1 MIKILFCIFV
11 LVLIIQ
17 FIKKNLLNVG
27 YIDNR
32 LNSNNFWMLSYD
44 FKNKSEKNRELMI
57 IKSKNFRDKLVMIYY
72 SLHVCLFIATCM
84 LFTLLIDIILTTGS

>member
-17 FIKKNLLNVG
+17 FIKKNLIKVG

-44 FKNKSEKNRELMI
+44 FKNKSEKNRELVI

-84 LFTLLIDIILTTGS
+84 LFTVLIDIILATGS

>member
-11 LVLIIQ
+11 LVLVIQ
-17 FIKKNLLNVG
+17 FIKKNIVKIG

-84 LFTLLIDIILTTGS
+84 LFTVLIDIILATSS

>member
-1 MIKILFCIFV
+1 MIKITFCIFI

-17 FIKKNLLNVG
+17 FIKKNILRTG
-27 YIDNR
+27 YIDKR

-44 FKNKSEKNRELMI
+44 FKNNSEKNKEIMI
-57 IKSKNFRDKLVMIYY
+57 IKSKNFRDKLVMVYY

-84 LFTLLIDIILTTGS
+84 LFTLLIDIILATGS

>member
-11 LVLIIQ
+11 LVLVIQ
-17 FIKKNLLNVG
+17 FIKKNIVKIG

-84 LFTLLIDIILTTGS
+84 LFTVLIDIILAAGS

>member
-11 LVLIIQ
+11 LFLVIQ
-17 FIKKNLLNVG
+17 FIKKNIMKVG

-84 LFTLLIDIILTTGS
+84 LFTVLIDIILAAGS

>member
-17 FIKKNLLNVG
+17 FIKKNLIKVG

-32 LNSNNFWMLSYD
+32 LNSNNFWLLSYD
-44 FKNKSEKNRELMI
+44 FKNKSEKNRELVI

-84 LFTLLIDIILTTGS
+84 LFTVLIDIILATGS

>member
-11 LVLIIQ
+11 LDLVIQ
-17 FIKKNLLNVG
+17 FIKKNIVKIG

-44 FKNKSEKNRELMI
+44 FKNKSEKNRELII

-84 LFTLLIDIILTTGS
+84 LFTVLIDIILATGS

>member
-11 LVLIIQ
+11 LVLVIQ
-17 FIKKNLLNVG
+17 FIKKNIMNIS

-32 LNSNNFWMLSYD
+32 LNTDNFWMLSYD
-44 FKNKSEKNRELMI
+44 FKKKSEKNRELII

-84 LFTLLIDIILTTGS
+84 LFTLLIDIILAAGS

>member
-1 MIKILFCIFV
+1 MIKIIFCIFI

-17 FIKKNLLNVG
+17 FIKKNIIKTG

-44 FKNKSEKNRELMI
+44 FKNKSEKNKEMMI

-84 LFTLLIDIILTTGS
+84 LFTLLIDIILATGS

>member
-17 FIKKNLLNVG
+17 FIKKNLIKVG

-44 FKNKSEKNRELMI
+44 FKNKSEKNRELVI

-84 LFTLLIDIILTTGS
+84 LFTVLIDMILATGS

>member
-1 MIKILFCIFV
+1 MIKITFCIFI

-17 FIKKNLLNVG
+17 FIKKNILRTG
-27 YIDNR
+27 YIDKR

-44 FKNKSEKNRELMI
+44 FKNKSEKNKEIMI

-84 LFTLLIDIILTTGS
+84 LFTLLIDIILAKGS

>member
-1 MIKILFCIFV
+1 MIKITFCIFI

-17 FIKKNLLNVG
+17 FIKKNILKTG
-27 YIDNR
+27 YIDKR

-44 FKNKSEKNRELMI
+44 FKNKSEKNKEIMI
-57 IKSKNFRDKLVMIYY
+57 IKSKNFRDKLVMVYY

-84 LFTLLIDIILTTGS
+84 LFTLLIDIILATGS

>member
-1 MIKILFCIFV
+1 MIKITFCIFI

-17 FIKKNLLNVG
+17 FIKKNILRTG
-27 YIDNR
+27 YIDRR

-44 FKNKSEKNRELMI
+44 FKNNSEKDKEITI
-57 IKSKNFRDKLVMIYY
+57 IKSKNFRDKLVMVYY

-84 LFTLLIDIILTTGS
+84 LFTLLIDIILATGS

>member
-1 MIKILFCIFV
+1 MIKITFCIFI

-17 FIKKNLLNVG
+17 FIKKNILSTS
-27 YIDNR
+27 YIDKR

-44 FKNKSEKNRELMI
+44 FKNKSEKNKEIMI
-57 IKSKNFRDKLVMIYY
+57 IKSKNFRDKLVMVYY

-84 LFTLLIDIILTTGS
+84 LFTLLIDIILATGS

>member
-1 MIKILFCIFV
+1 MIKITFCIFI

-17 FIKKNLLNVG
+17 FIKKNILRSG
-27 YIDNR
+27 YIDKR

-44 FKNKSEKNRELMI
+44 FKNNSEKNKEIMI
-57 IKSKNFRDKLVMIYY
+57 IKSKNFRDKLVMVYY

-84 LFTLLIDIILTTGS
+84 LFTLLIDIILATGS

>member
-11 LVLIIQ
+11 LVLVIQ
-17 FIKKNLLNVG
+17 FIKKNIVKIG

-84 LFTLLIDIILTTGS
+84 LFTVLIDIVLATGS

>member
-1 MIKILFCIFV
+1 MIKITFCIFI

-17 FIKKNLLNVG
+17 FIKKNILRTS
-27 YIDNR
+27 YIDKR

-44 FKNKSEKNRELMI
+44 FKNKSEKNKEIMI
-57 IKSKNFRDKLVMIYY
+57 IKSKNFRDKLVMVYY

-84 LFTLLIDIILTTGS
+84 LFTLLIDIILATGS

>member
-17 FIKKNLLNVG
+17 FIKKNLIKVG

-32 LNSNNFWMLSYD
+32 LNSNNFWLLSYD
-44 FKNKSEKNRELMI
+44 FKNKSEKNRELVI

-84 LFTLLIDIILTTGS
+84 LFTVLIDIILAACS

>member
-1 MIKILFCIFV
+1 MIKIIFCIFI

-17 FIKKNLLNVG
+17 FIKKNILKTG

-44 FKNKSEKNRELMI
+44 FKNQSEKNKEIKI

-84 LFTLLIDIILTTGS
+84 LFTLLIDIILATGS

>member
-11 LVLIIQ
+11 LFLVIQ
-17 FIKKNLLNVG
+17 FIKKNIMKVG

-84 LFTLLIDIILTTGS
+84 LFTVSIDIILATGS

>member
-11 LVLIIQ
+11 LVLVIQ
-17 FIKKNLLNVG
+17 FIKKNIVRIG

-84 LFTLLIDIILTTGS
+84 LFTVLIDIILATGS

>member
-11 LVLIIQ
+11 LVLVIQ
-17 FIKKNLLNVG
+17 FIKKNIVKIG

-44 FKNKSEKNRELMI
+44 FKNKSEKNRELII

-84 LFTLLIDIILTTGS
+84 LFTVLIDIILATGS

>member
-11 LVLIIQ
+11 LVLVIQ
-17 FIKKNLLNVG
+17 FIKKNIVKIG

-57 IKSKNFRDKLVMIYY
+57 IKSKNFRDKLIMIYY

-84 LFTLLIDIILTTGS
+84 LFTVLIDIILATGS

>member
-17 FIKKNLLNVG
+17 FIKKNLIKVG

-44 FKNKSEKNRELMI
+44 FKNKSEKNRELLI

-84 LFTLLIDIILTTGS
+84 LFTVLIDIILATGS

>member
-1 MIKILFCIFV
+1 MIKITFCIFI

-17 FIKKNLLNVG
+17 FIKKNILRTG
-27 YIDNR
+27 YIDKR

-44 FKNKSEKNRELMI
+44 FKNKSEKNKEIMI
-57 IKSKNFRDKLVMIYY
+57 IKSKNFRDKLVMVYY

-84 LFTLLIDIILTTGS
+84 LFTLLIDIILATGS

>member
-17 FIKKNLLNVG
+17 FIKKNLIKVG

-84 LFTLLIDIILTTGS
+84 LFTVLIDIILATGS

>member
-11 LVLIIQ
+11 LVLVIQ
-17 FIKKNLLNVG
+17 FIKNNIVKIG

-84 LFTLLIDIILTTGS
+84 LFTVLIDIILATGS

>member
-11 LVLIIQ
+11 LVLVIQ
-17 FIKKNLLNVG
+17 FIKKNIVKIG

-44 FKNKSEKNRELMI
+44 FKNRSEKNRELMI

-84 LFTLLIDIILTTGS
+84 LFTVLIDIILATGS

>member
-11 LVLIIQ
+11 LVLVIQ
-17 FIKKNLLNVG
+17 FIKKNIMKIG

-44 FKNKSEKNRELMI
+44 FKKSEKNRELMI

-84 LFTLLIDIILTTGS
+84 LFTVLIDIILATGS

>member
-11 LVLIIQ
+11 LFLVIQ
-17 FIKKNLLNVG
+17 FIKKNIMKVG

-84 LFTLLIDIILTTGS
+84 LFTVLIDILLATGS

>member
-1 MIKILFCIFV
+1 MIKITFCIFI

-17 FIKKNLLNVG
+17 FIKKNILRTG
-27 YIDNR
+27 YIDKR

-44 FKNKSEKNRELMI
+44 FKNKSEKNKEIMI

-84 LFTLLIDIILTTGS
+84 LFTLLIDIILATGS

>member
-11 LVLIIQ
+11 LVLVIQ
-17 FIKKNLLNVG
+17 FIKKYIVKVG

-84 LFTLLIDIILTTGS
+84 LFTVLIDIILATSS

>member
-1 MIKILFCIFV
+1 MIKIIFCIFI

-17 FIKKNLLNVG
+17 FIKKNILKAG

-44 FKNKSEKNRELMI
+44 FKNQSEKNKEIKI

-84 LFTLLIDIILTTGS
+84 LFTLLIDIILATGS